1 MASTLCCINL
11 LQISFGKNGINISTT
26 KCSAIAGGANLD
38 SSGSL
43 FGSRTKR
50 CPSANI
56 WPQFLSSSMWQP
68 NGTMESAE
76 KRLERRPWRLK
87 PLWCGLAGALPWKRQ
102 LWLVCQAAERS
113 QMWTEALVNL
123 HVALLIRCTYIIWI
137 WFLTQA
143 NQATAGTMLCCIHTG
158 PGRPQEPWPHHRQ
171 GWQLCGKLFPRGVSE
186 VPDRLFPRIT
196 RPTSVEAWSNEH
208 SKYESWG
215 ENEDVRWRVESHW

>member
-1 MASTLCCINL
+1 MQCHCRRSKSWFKWQSVWLSYQKVPKRQHLASVSELFNM
-11 LQISFGKNGINISTT
+11 TT
-26 KCSAIAGGANLD
+26 KC
-38 SSGSL
+38 
-43 FGSRTKR
+43 
-50 CPSANI
+50 
-56 WPQFLSSSMWQP
+56 LSVTAWTV
-68 NGTMESAE
+68 TMESAE

-123 HVALLIRCTYIIWI
+123 HVAVLMRCIYITWI

-171 GWQLCGKLFPRGVSE
+171 GWQLCGKLFSRGVSE

-208 SKYESWG
+208 SKHESWG
-215 ENEDVRWRVESHW
+215 ENEDVRWRVERHW